1 MYRLCE
7 EPHTAG
13 RHREIVCVSGITF
26 AGAEMRQSPTIGIQ
40 FHRMGTVMTNN
51 FLAAVRSTLSIIDAG
66 IARVILLFWISTLQE
81 QRRHE
86 RRLRTGAA
94 VVNLL

>member
-1 MYRLCE
+1 
-7 EPHTAG
+7 
-13 RHREIVCVSGITF
+13 
-26 AGAEMRQSPTIGIQ
+26 
-40 FHRMGTVMTNN
+40 MTNN